1 MINKYFFSIF
11 LLIVFII
18 NVKANNLILEIG
30 QHKISQED
38 IKLKKT
44 TIKNIFKAKYGRENT
59 QNIDDSNA
67 IKKITFAYTK
77 IKLKEKVYRLVLTSI
92 KKEYY
97 SKVIT
102 PKAIQEYISKTRK
115 LVSEDI
121 KCDQMFLE
129 ACEYIKKS
137 KEPKK
142 YEIAYKK
149 YKKKGYIGSFK
160 FFKSAVKSEAFV
172 KMTRKDLKNLIDKT
186 VSESEKNSLFTQ
198 QLPSYVI
205 GMLSKESKEVS
216 EHVKLS
222 KKHHCNYTSILYMNW
237 FLSQGKK
244 MGFKIFNKQYGSSL
258 KEILYFSQNPF
269 SLGLD

>member
-102 PKAIQEYISKTRK
+102 PKAIQE
-115 LVSEDI
+115 
-121 KCDQMFLE
+121 
-129 ACEYIKKS
+129 
-137 KEPKK
+137 
-142 YEIAYKK
+142 
-149 YKKKGYIGSFK
+149 
-160 FFKSAVKSEAFV
+160 
-172 KMTRKDLKNLIDKT
+172 
-186 VSESEKNSLFTQ
+186 
-198 QLPSYVI
+198 
-205 GMLSKESKEVS
+205 
-216 EHVKLS
+216 
-222 KKHHCNYTSILYMNW
+222 
-237 FLSQGKK
+237 
-244 MGFKIFNKQYGSSL
+244 
-258 KEILYFSQNPF
+258 
-269 SLGLD
+269 